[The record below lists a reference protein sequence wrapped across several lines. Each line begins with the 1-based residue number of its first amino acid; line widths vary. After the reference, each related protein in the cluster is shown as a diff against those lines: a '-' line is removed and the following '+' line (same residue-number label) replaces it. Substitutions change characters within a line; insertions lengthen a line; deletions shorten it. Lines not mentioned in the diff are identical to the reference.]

1 MSDKCCTPFIEGEGC
16 SSALQKKAS
25 NVASGD
31 FSTAVGHGTIA
42 SNEGELSAGKY
53 NQSNAGQLFSVGIGT
68 SDSNRKN
75 ALQVNADGSTSV
87 LYNDQLVPLGEFI
100 THINETSGNR
110 IRMGIV
116 DGCIKVS
123 YDSGQTWETVI
134 ALSELHGPQGEP
146 GAGVLGVTA
155 GIGVNNGG
163 SPSVTATFTDGIL
176 NFVFNNLGGGSG
188 GFELTPATQYNLGG
202 IKIGYTEVEDSDNY
216 AVKLD
221 ENSKA
226 YVTVPVS
233 TGTPGQNGQD
243 GQDGEDGEDGVSVTD
258 MKYLFKGGDSA
269 SFMEL
274 PSSSTYSTISALAN
288 IGWVENSNTITLT
301 SSIPYLWCFLR
312 IAYSDGTV
320 SHVGPWCVRYLNQ
333 ELNID
338 YEEIAERVINQ
349 IDSDL
354 ADIKSR
360 LSAIDGPNS
369 DFVHENGLTSI
380 LNSYIRYDSAG
391 NGVAT
396 FRGFADAIF
405 NAEEASIK
413 ASAGSEL
420 VDRLAGAGLTISG
433 IAAALLAAATKQELS
448 GAISDART
456 EWRTDDDA
464 LKAAITSTVTKGQYV
479 WYDKSTGDIYEYNH
493 FNKTANEN
501 FAEYE
506 ARVIALFGQD
516 QSNNNIVE
524 LRLIADQMSVIKQE
538 SDSILLAVGDGTNV
552 SAGIQILKD
561 ATWRDHNGNVVNNP
575 NGTPAT
581 GSKIILDASRV
592 EINGQLSAGIISAN
606 AAAIKSL
613 AAEQIAA
620 TNISVDTL
628 TTEGGNNSSIVID
641 DGLITIRDSSG
652 KTRIII
658 GQGTGDSVPVLKFFD
673 SDGTAASGST
683 PEVLGTELYDLGPN
697 GLTQL
702 DATYAVARFVTCR
715 FWHFSSPISVG
726 DRVVSMPRADAPHDY
741 GSSADYPDT
750 SRYWYKY
757 TDAMRVVWLT
767 QSNSAVQY
775 QNPDT
780 GDYSSNNTKY
790 NNRYFLD
797 TDFSYNAPD
806 GDYVI
811 DYNLW
816 TQGSG
821 TYTANAVVLRI
832 TTVGGVKKYYY
843 GTMVVS
849 FTADDITYGG
859 YSGTVQSIDVNT
871 LFE

>member
-53 NQSNAGQLFSVGIGT
+53 NQPNAGQLFSVGIGT

-87 LYNDQLVPLGEFI
+87 LYNGQLVPLGEFI

-176 NFVFNNLGGGSG
+176 NFVFNNLGGSSG

-202 IKIGYTEVEDSDNY
+202 IKIGYTEVQDSDNY

-243 GQDGEDGEDGVSVTD
+243 GQDGQDGEDGVSVTD

-269 SFMEL
+269 SFMDL
-274 PSSSTYSTISALAN
+274 PSSTTYPTISALAN

-301 SSIPYLWCFLR
+301 SSVPYLWCFLR
-312 IAYSDGTV
+312 IAYSNGTV

-333 ELNID
+333 EMNID

-360 LSAIDGPNS
+360 LNAIDGPNS

-433 IAAALLAAATKQELS
+433 IAAALIAAATKQELS

-479 WYDKSTGDIYEYNH
+479 WYDTSTGDIYEYNH

-501 FAEYE
+501 FSEYE

-516 QSNNNIVE
+516 QSNNNIVQ

-538 SDSILLAVGDGTNV
+538 SDNILLAVGDGTNV

-561 ATWRDHNGNVVNNP
+561 ATWRDHNGNVISNP

-620 TNISVDTL
+620 TNISVDEL
-628 TTEGGNNSSIVID
+628 TTNGGNNSYIVID
-641 DGLITIRDSSG
+641 DGLIKFYDDNDNLRITMGQESG
-652 KTRIII
+652 DT
-658 GQGTGDSVPVLKFFD
+658 SPVLKFFSA
-673 SDGTAASGST
+673 SDPVNPLYNLGPDGMVNNGPYVAPSWKYFQFYYKQNAAFTTGENLYPMTPVGAYRYEDGYHIVYPVGAPGSPGAIQYVDPEDNTNFSATHSAQHRKWFDTWNPDLVHHVVPDGYYIIADPGVWNAECNGYDTDEYAASDSGYADT
-683 PEVLGTELYDLGPN
+683 FTGMTAFRVQN
-697 GLTQL
+697 GAFT
-702 DATYAVARFVTCR
+702 F
-715 FWHFSSPISVG
+715 
-726 DRVVSMPRADAPHDY
+726 
-741 GSSADYPDT
+741 
-750 SRYWYKY
+750 
-757 TDAMRVVWLT
+757 
-767 QSNSAVQY
+767 
-775 QNPDT
+775 
-780 GDYSSNNTKY
+780 
-790 NNRYFLD
+790 
-797 TDFSYNAPD
+797 YNASVRM
-806 GDYVI
+806 YE
-811 DYNLW
+811 
-816 TQGSG
+816 QSG
-821 TYTANAVVLRI
+821 AQKYEVVYYTPQV
-832 TTVGGVKKYYY
+832 
-843 GTMVVS
+843 
-849 FTADDITYGG
+849 
-859 YSGTVQSIDVNT
+859 
-871 LFE
+871 